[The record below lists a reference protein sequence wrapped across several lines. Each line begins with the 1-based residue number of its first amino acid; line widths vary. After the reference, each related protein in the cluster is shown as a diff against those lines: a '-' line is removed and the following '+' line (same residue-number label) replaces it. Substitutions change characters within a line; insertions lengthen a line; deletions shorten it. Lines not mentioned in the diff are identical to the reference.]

1 MLRVAWGSCAFML
14 LGLTAGVHA
23 QGAPTCPTS
32 RHEAPMS
39 FLHREALFDA
49 IDLDSG
55 WVPGGS
61 PLQVRFAV
69 RLAGETEVALAGD
82 LVSTWPE
89 SITATAEG
97 TPDGGR
103 LSVDYG
109 LELVARIRFD
119 LEGIE
124 WEGDIPIPGG
134 IPRDLRTAATTTF
147 TPWVL
152 PGADPRPVQA
162 YDETE
167 SVRVLNVGLGSII
180 PIPGVD
186 GGFEVALAA
195 SLRGSYQSER
205 LILTPGEGAFEME
218 LGSLRW
224 LAPEGSWGAGFDA
237 TMVPEGTLRW
247 EAGVVLRPAL
257 YVEVLGSR
265 FDLPIAEI
273 PINVLDLMNPTEFE
287 TASARVPLPDLRVE
301 PGTRVAFG
309 SVDAGEESRAN
320 LTLHNDGEAPLE
332 LTIRAPSAPFE
343 VEDGSFS
350 MPPRSRLSLPVR
362 FRPTE
367 DGARTG
373 MIVLFSNDPD
383 GCTTPILLDGV
394 GVAEPMPDAGSDAAI
409 VADAGV
415 IGGPTTPSGCD
426 CRTTSGAASAWPI
439 GFAVLLGLRRRRSSR
454 R

>member
-1 MLRVAWGSCAFML
+1 MGRAWVALGFLCASWS
-14 LGLTAGVHA
+14 AGAAA
-23 QGAPTCPTS
+23 QGEPVCPTS
-32 RHEAPMS
+32 RHASPMS

-61 PLQVRFAV
+61 ALQVRFAV

-97 TPDGGR
+97 APEGGR
-103 LSVDYG
+103 LTIDYG

-119 LEGIE
+119 LEGIR

-134 IPRDLRTAATTTF
+134 IPRDLRTAAETLF
-147 TPWVL
+147 DPWVL
-152 PGADPRPVQA
+152 PGADPRPVTA

-167 SVRVLNVGLGSII
+167 NIRVLNVGLGSII

-186 GGFEVALAA
+186 GGFEVGMSA
-195 SLRGSYQSER
+195 SLRGSYASNR
-205 LILTPGEGAFEME
+205 LVITPGEDVIEME
-218 LGSLRW
+218 MGSLRW
-224 LAPEGSWGAGFDA
+224 LAPAEGWGPGFD
-237 TMVPEGTLRW
+237 TSMRPEGTIRW

-273 PINVLDLMNPTEFE
+273 PITVLDLMNDTAFE
-287 TASARVPLPDLRVE
+287 TANARVPLPDLRVE

-309 SVDAGEESRAN
+309 SVDVGEESRAN

-332 LTIRAPSAPFE
+332 LTIRAPSAPFS
-343 VEDGSFS
+343 VEGGTFS

-362 FRPTE
+362 FQPTD
-367 DGARTG
+367 DGARSA
-373 MIVLFSNDPD
+373 MVVLFSNDPD

-394 GVAEPMPDAGSDAAI
+394 GVGVEEPDAGSDAAI

-415 IGGPTTPSGCD
+415 FSPGQPSGCD
-426 CRTTSGAASAWPI
+426 CRTTGDAAGAWPI
-439 GFAVLLGLRRRRSSR
+439 ALVLALGFRRRRR
-454 R
+454 G